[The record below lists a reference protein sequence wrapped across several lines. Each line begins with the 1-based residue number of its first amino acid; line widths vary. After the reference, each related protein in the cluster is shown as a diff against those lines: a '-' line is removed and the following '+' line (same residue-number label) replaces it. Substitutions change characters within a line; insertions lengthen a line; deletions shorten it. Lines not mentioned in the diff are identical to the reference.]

1 MKYLVNDCTDACR
14 NMAFDAFCLES
25 LPLDEPVFCL
35 WRNSPSVIIGL
46 NQNAYTEV
54 DLNYLKANG
63 IALARRVTGG
73 GAVYH
78 DLNNLN
84 YTITGRSEDLDRD
97 CPGYLTLIADAL
109 RSLGVPAE
117 LTGRNDILVDG
128 RKCSGYAKRVYKDR
142 LMVHGTLMFDVDL
155 AAMTAALSAPGSKF
169 SSKGIASVRSKVA
182 NLKDYLPRFDGVLAF
197 RDALHDI
204 LADGDSEVPVSPAQ
218 QALIEQEAESRYR
231 NWEWIYG
238 RSPDAAFRTSHK
250 FACGTVEAG
259 FDLSHGRIV
268 SIRFG
273 GDFIGSLP
281 AEALEERLSGC
292 RFELEA
298 IISAL
303 KAAERDIRVSDCF
316 DGLTEEDLA
325 WLITRNSQN

>member
-14 NMAFDAFCLES
+14 NMAFDAFCLEG
-25 LPLDEPVFCL
+25 LPLREPVFCL
-35 WRNSPSVIIGL
+35 WRNAPSVIIGL

-54 DLNYLKANG
+54 DLNYLKNNG

-84 YTITGRSEDLDRD
+84 YTIVGRSEDLDRD
-97 CPGYLTLIADAL
+97 FPGYLSLVADAL

-142 LMVHGTLMFDVDL
+142 LMVHGTLMFDVDI

-169 SSKGIASVRSKVA
+169 SSRGIASVRSKVA
-182 NLKDYLPRFDGVLAF
+182 NLKEYLPQFTTVLEF
-197 RDALHDI
+197 RDALHGI
-204 LADGDSEVPVSPAQ
+204 LAGGDGEVQIDDAQ
-218 QALIEQEAESRYR
+218 QALIDEEAESRYR
-231 NWEWIYG
+231 SWEWIYG
-238 RSPDAAFRTSHK
+238 RSPDAAFRTPHK
-250 FACGTVEAG
+250 FACGTVEAA
-259 FDLSHGRIV
+259 FNLSHGRIE

-281 AEALEERLSGC
+281 AAPLEERLAGC
-292 RFELEA
+292 RFEADAIVSRLEDGPLTA
-298 IISAL
+298 G
-303 KAAERDIRVSDCF
+303 DCF
-316 DGLTEEDLA
+316 DGLTAGDIA
-325 WLITRNSQN
+325 WLITRNSEN